1 MGRAMLLLVSGLV
14 VIAGIIQMNNSKRA
28 EMLPQR
34 TVDKYYEQQ
43 ARNISASL
51 VDQAINQLLVDM
63 EWEGTIS
70 AGDNYEGQGT
80 LTTIP
85 DPNDEYKVT
94 LVSTAQYGGY
104 KAETEVL
111 MSRDSFSKY
120 SYFTDAE
127 MMPGGQ
133 EIWWWDGDQVTG
145 PIHTNGTFRMSGSP
159 VFNGRITSPNDWVG
173 YTSTDKDSDDP
184 DVRHGS
190 DTPQFLGGANFNL
203 NRTRDLPGSEQ
214 LAELSALADAGG
226 LVFNNDADLEFFVQD
241 NEGYVKEVVRT
252 TYSCNCDFWG
262 CDTCEDVDE
271 TNYRLLDYPNGVI
284 RVEGQ
289 AKVKGTVKGAV
300 TLHATEEIEI
310 MGDIIYNTSPLDD
323 PNTNDLL
330 GLVSEGNVIVDQYA
344 DNYIGSTDLTIHASI
359 MALNTSF
366 KVENYNYGSPKGTLN
381 LLGGII
387 QSNRGAVGTFSG
399 GSLSSGFQ
407 KNYTYDER
415 LLQTIPP
422 SFPRESIFSI
432 VYWRDKPIEKVG
444 S

>member
-34 TVDKYYEQQ
+34 TVDKFYEQQ
-43 ARNISASL
+43 AQNISASL

-63 EWEGTIS
+63 EWEGTITTD
-70 AGDNYEGQGT
+70 DNYEGQGT
-80 LTTIP
+80 LTTVP
-85 DPNDEYKVT
+85 DPNDEYRVT

-127 MMPGGQ
+127 KLPGGQ

-159 VFNGRITSPNDWVG
+159 VFNGRITSPNDWIG
-173 YTSTDKDSDDP
+173 YSSTNKTSNDP
-184 DVRHGS
+184 DIRHGS

-226 LVFNNDADLEFFVQD
+226 LVFNSDANLEFFVDDIDDQ
-241 NEGYVKEVVRT
+241 GYVKETVVT
-252 TYSCNCDFWG
+252 SN
-262 CDTCEDVDE
+262 TCGSDNNDPCFSE
-271 TNYRLLDYPNGVI
+271 TNYKLSDYPNGI
-284 RVEGQ
+284 IKVEGK
-289 AKVKGTVKGAV
+289 AKVKGTVKGNV
-300 TLHATEEIEI
+300 TLHSTVEIEI
-310 MGDIIYNTSPLDD
+310 MGDIYYNENPLDSTL
-323 PNTNDLL
+323 NSSDLL
-330 GLVSEGNVIVDQYA
+330 GLVSEGNVIVDEDA
-344 DNYIGSTDLTIHASI
+344 HRDHGNSDLTIHASI

-366 KVENYNYGSPKGTLN
+366 KVEDYNQGSPRGTLN

-399 GSLSSGFQ
+399 GSVASGYT
-407 KNYTYDER
+407 KNYVYDER
-415 LLQTIPP
+415 LLHTIPP
-422 SFPRESIFSI
+422 AFPRESIFSI
-432 VYWRDKPIEKVG
+432 VYWKDKPVEKIG